1 MIIVK
6 LKYLYWKK
14 KLQLAIHHLCLE
26 ICWLRLRRLMKKSD
40 IDELFLPDGEI
51 VTRESLISSSE
62 TQ

>member
-1 MIIVK
+1 
-6 LKYLYWKK
+6 
-14 KLQLAIHHLCLE
+14 
-26 ICWLRLRRLMKKSD
+26 MKKSD